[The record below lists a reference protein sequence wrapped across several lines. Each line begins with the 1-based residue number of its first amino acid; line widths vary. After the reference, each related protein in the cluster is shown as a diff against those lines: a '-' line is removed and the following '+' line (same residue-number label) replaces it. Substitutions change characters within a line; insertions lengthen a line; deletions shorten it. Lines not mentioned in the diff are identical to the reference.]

1 MKVIRWL
8 DKHLE
13 EVISVILLASM
24 TFVVAYQIIMRLIGR
39 PATWSE
45 ESARYMFAWL
55 IYISSAYAV
64 KKRSHI
70 KVEILSLVLKKKG
83 NLILDLVSDAAFL
96 IFSLVIMRYG
106 WPYVT
111 KMAFIY
117 QQKSPSLEINM
128 AIPYFSFVIGFTFM
142 AIRLV
147 QDMVLRVKEYKVGDD
162 EASAIEEKA

>member
-1 MKVIRWL
+1 MKAVRWL

-13 EVISVILLASM
+13 EVISVVLLAVM
-24 TFVVAYQIIMRLIGR
+24 TLVIAYQIVMRLLGK
-39 PATWSE
+39 PASWSE

-70 KVEILSLVLKKKG
+70 KVEIVSLLLGKKG
-83 NLILDLVSDAAFL
+83 NLILDLIADGAFL
-96 IFSLVIMRYG
+96 FFSLVIMRYG

-117 QQKSPSLEINM
+117 QQKSPSLGINM
-128 AIPYFSFVIGFTFM
+128 AIPYYSFVIGFTLM

-147 QDMVLRVKEYKVGDD
+147 QDMYLRVKEYKAGNS
-162 EASAIEEKA
+162 ETEKIEDQA

>member
-8 DKHLE
+8 DKYLE
-13 EVISVILLASM
+13 EVLSVILLACM
-24 TFVVAYQIIMRLIGR
+24 TLVIAYQIVMRLIGK

-70 KVEILSLVLKKKG
+70 KVEIVSLIVGKKG
-83 NLILDLVSDAAFL
+83 NLIIDLISDAAFL
-96 IFSLVIMRYG
+96 FFSLVMMRYG

-128 AIPYFSFVIGFTFM
+128 AIPYYSFVIGFTLM

-147 QDMVLRVKEYKVGDD
+147 QDMIARVKEYKAG
-162 EASAIEEKA
+162 ASETAEIEEKA